1 MRTSLSTSTFL
12 AGLAL
17 MSLVLTNS
25 PAAPTAAAPIG
36 WLTYPVT
43 NGTITA
49 FGVPV
54 LDLQK
59 FSGVTTAVAAST
71 LTVSGVTWT
80 ANQYSSTPH
89 FVTIRTGAQAGRT
102 LRVTANTTNV
112 LTLDTEDT
120 PLNTAGF
127 AVTANSDSF
136 ELYAGDTLATLFGST
151 PDGGGILSSGVKA
164 GTSSSTADV
173 IYIPSGT
180 TWASYYYSSTLGFW
194 VADGGSTTQNNLI
207 LYPDDGFL
215 IFRNGTTGSL
225 NMIGRVPSSKLLS
238 KFPGSTTNFISL
250 RFPADTTLAGL
261 NFGTPGTWITGADD
275 TVADTVSIWNA
286 PGYYWQSYYKNGSN
300 QWIEV
305 GGDGS
310 DQSSLVIPMG
320 ASIQIGKKGSAT
332 GSASFYSQA
341 LPYTY

>member
-1 MRTSLSTSTFL
+1 MRTSKAPSTFL

-17 MSLVLTNS
+17 LSMAFTNS
-25 PAAPTAAAPIG
+25 PAAPTAAAPVG
-36 WLTYPVT
+36 WLNYPVT

-54 LDLQK
+54 LDLPK
-59 FSGVTTAVAAST
+59 FVGFTTAVAANT

-80 ANQYSSTPH
+80 VNQYSATPH
-89 FVTIRTGAQAGRT
+89 FVTIRSGAQAGRT
-102 LRVTANTTNV
+102 LRVTANTATV
-112 LTLDTEDT
+112 LTVDPEDT

-127 AVTANSDSF
+127 AVTANTDSF
-136 ELYAGDTLATLFGST
+136 ELFAGDTLGTLFGSAA
-151 PDGGGILSSGVKA
+151 DGTGTLPSGVKA
-164 GTSSSTADV
+164 GTSTTTADV

-180 TWASYYYSSTLGFW
+180 TWASYYFSTTLGFW
-194 VADGGSTTQNNLI
+194 VPDGGTTNQNNVI

-215 IFRNGTTGSL
+215 VFRNGATGSL

-238 KFPGSTTNFISL
+238 KFPGGTTNFISL

-261 NFGTPGTWITGADD
+261 NFGAPGTWITGADD
-275 TVADTVSIWNA
+275 TVADTISIWNA
-286 PGYYWQSYYKNGSN
+286 PGYYWQSYFKNASN

-320 ASIQIGKKGSAT
+320 ASIQIEKKGSAT